1 MYKIWISGH
10 NTWQIGSEKK
20 MGDKE
25 KPRIIKPATK
35 QVHLECE
42 VALYMK
48 FEDYCHK
55 NGKSVSAALR
65 AYMKMCI
72 GE

>member
-1 MYKIWISGH
+1 
-10 NTWQIGSEKK
+10 